1 MGVYDGRFQSQNP
14 LESKLL
20 TVQQETT
27 PSQRGVKEV
36 KTQASW
42 AIKVGSNSS
51 RWWRGPSKMVDVV
64 CLKSSSSFW
73 LCNGHGRG

>member
-14 LESKLL
+14 LENKLL

-36 KTQASW
+36 KT
-42 AIKVGSNSS
+42 
-51 RWWRGPSKMVDVV
+51 
-64 CLKSSSSFW
+64 
-73 LCNGHGRG
+73 